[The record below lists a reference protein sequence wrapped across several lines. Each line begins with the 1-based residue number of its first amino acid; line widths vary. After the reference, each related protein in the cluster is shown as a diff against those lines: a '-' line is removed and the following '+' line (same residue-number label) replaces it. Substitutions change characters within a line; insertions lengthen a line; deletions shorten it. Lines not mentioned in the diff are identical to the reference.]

1 MSLSLAE
8 HPFSN
13 LARQAGKMM
22 DQMQK
27 GFYVYSSDT
36 WTPNV
41 NLYETANTYLVCVDL
56 AGVQKEKI
64 DVEVADQRLKLRGA
78 RAVPTYEPDPPPPA
92 AKEPPRRAT
101 KPGKAGSHEG
111 DGGGGHAAGEAG
123 SASEAG
129 DRPQHPEPHA
139 HRLRVHLMEIDHG
152 PFTREVEL
160 PPDADKAGITASYRN
175 GMLWIEIPK
184 T

>member
-41 NLYETANTYLVCVDL
+41 NLYETAATYLVCVDL

-78 RAVPTYEPDPPPPA
+78 RAVPTYEPDEPPA
-92 AKEPPRRAT
+92 AKEPPRRGT
-101 KPGKAGSHEG
+101 KPDKAGSHEG
-111 DGGGGHAAGEAG
+111 GGGGHGAGEAV
-123 SASEAG
+123 
-129 DRPQHPEPHA
+129 DRAQHPEPHA
-139 HRLRVHLMEIDHG
+139 HKLRVHLMEIDHG

-160 PPDADKAGITASYRN
+160 PPDADKAGITATYRN